1 LGLNGLL
8 ARDFHLIERG
18 LDSVLHMVTSGKMS
32 WLSSICIAREDYA
45 AYVATEVEGM
55 RITDYFQPSKVTV

>member
-18 LDSVLHMVTSGKMS
+18 LGSVLHMVTSGKMS
-32 WLSSICIAREDYA
+32 WLSSISIARENFA

-55 RITDYFQPSKVTV
+55 CITNYFHPS